1 MLNKV
6 FIMGRLTRDPE
17 LKRTEGGVAVTAFSV
32 ACDRDFKDKGGNKV
46 ADFIDCVAWR
56 NTAEFVAK
64 HFAKGRM
71 AVVEGRMQNREWK
84 DKEGNNRRA
93 TEIQVDNIYFGDS
106 KKEESKPNPVGSYYD
121 HVSNMAGVNV
131 PFENIEDEDG
141 EELPF

>member
-17 LKRTEGGVAVTAFSV
+17 LKRTEGGAAVTAFSV

-64 HFAKGRM
+64 HFTKGRM

-84 DKEGNNRRA
+84 EKDGNSRRV

-106 KKEESKPNPVGSYYD
+106 KKDEAKPNPVGSYYD
-121 HVSNMAGVNV
+121 HMAKMASGVAVEFN
-131 PFENIEDEDG
+131 EMDDDEDG
-141 EELPF
+141 IPF